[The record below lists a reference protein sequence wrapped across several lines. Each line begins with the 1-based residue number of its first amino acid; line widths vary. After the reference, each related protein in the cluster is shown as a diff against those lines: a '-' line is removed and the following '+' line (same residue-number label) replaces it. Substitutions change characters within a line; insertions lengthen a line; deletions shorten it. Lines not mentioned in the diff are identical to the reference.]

1 MRPDSGR
8 VLGIDLG
15 AARIGVAVSD
25 SGRRLATGVTAVKR
39 TGDRTREHAEIAALV
54 EDYDAICVVVG
65 VPVSMSGDVGPAARS
80 ALEEVAQLEAAL
92 GVPVTTVDERLTT
105 VAASG
110 ALRSSGRS
118 AKRQRAVIDQTA
130 AAMLLQTWL
139 DRQRNVP
146 S

>member
-1 MRPDSGR
+1 MTPDFGR
-8 VLGIDLG
+8 VLGLDLG

-25 SGRRLATGVTAVKR
+25 SGRSLATGVTAVKR
-39 TGDRTREHAEIAALV
+39 TGDRAREHAEIAALV